1 MKIGVPAYSQLRD
14 ILREEI
20 ITGVIA
26 AESRLTIAEIAER
39 YKVSHMPVREAFQWL
54 QGEGLIEIIP
64 NKGARVLSL
73 NIEFIASIYDIR
85 AAIEGLLA
93 RASVANFTEEDYLEM
108 KAHYDNFCNSIDK
121 MDIDSIYANDRKFH
135 LSLYKKTVN
144 KPALDIYNKYSALLL
159 TLRKKYGFNDERVYR
174 MAKEH
179 KEILDAI
186 KAADANGLEKIVR
199 HHAEGGKN
207 DLLGRMRLGQGTHFE
222 SPRGHAT

>member
-20 ITGVIA
+20 ITGAIPA
-26 AESRLTIAEIAER
+26 GSRLTIAEVAER

-73 NIEFIASIYDIR
+73 SIEFIASIYDIR

-93 RASVANFTEEDYLEM
+93 RSSVTHFTEENLLRM
-108 KAHYDNFCNSIDK
+108 KAHYDNFRDSIDN
-121 MDIDSIYANDRKFH
+121 MDIDNIYSNDRKFH
-135 LSLYKKTVN
+135 LSLYEKTVN
-144 KPALDIYNKYSALLL
+144 KPALEIYNKYSALLL
-159 TLRKKYGFNDERVYR
+159 TLRKKYGFNEERVHT

-179 KEILDAI
+179 KEILDAV
-186 KAADANGLEKIVR
+186 KASDADGLEKIVR
-199 HHAEGGKN
+199 RHAEGGKN
-207 DLLGRMRLGQGTHFE
+207 DLLGRMRHE
-222 SPRGHAT
+222 